1 METEVPS
8 KLLSTLSQAADIV
21 RGHNFIQVFSHY
33 DADGVSAAAIVA
45 KTLMRAGKEF
55 RSHSSR
61 H

>member
-33 DADGVSAAAIVA
+33 DADGVSAAAIIA
-45 KTLMRAGKEF
+45 KTTTR
-55 RSHSSR
+55 
-61 H
+61 